1 VSSSAAVPDAVSP
14 ASDSDDDDERTLAEI
29 LAREGIQPR
38 ASSLSSA
45 SSSSATSEAAKREA
59 YLSAQVVQQ
68 LKVAEDAPT
77 LNRVAQGRQFLVLFG
92 LAVVGLSMLHDSGLL
107 RKLWPFGGAPASSP

>member
-1 VSSSAAVPDAVSP
+1 VSP
-14 ASDSDDDDERTLAEI
+14 LSDSDDDDERTLAEI

-45 SSSSATSEAAKREA
+45 TSASVSEAAKREA

-68 LKVAEDAPT
+68 LKVAEDAPV